1 LVEKGV
7 LKSFLLTRQP
17 VPGFLGSNGRA
28 RLPGN
33 FGANGASI
41 GNLFVRSTETTPV
54 GDLKKKLI
62 DMCRQRNKPY
72 GVIVRKMDF
81 PSSASVD
88 EIRRLLSGA
97 QGGSHAV
104 SGPVLAYKVYSD
116 GREELVRG
124 LRFRS
129 LNARSLKD
137 ITAAGDDSNAFDFL
151 NNQAP
156 LALIG
161 GASYVTAASVI
172 APSVLIDDV
181 EMHPTEEENPKLP
194 IVPAPDVRVAA
205 GGH

>member
-1 LVEKGV
+1 MG
-7 LKSFLLTRQP
+7 
-17 VPGFLGSNGRA
+17 A
-28 RLPGN
+28 RGCP
-33 FGANGASI
+33 ATSARMAPPY

-72 GVIVRKMDF
+72 GVIVRQDGL
-81 PSSASVD
+81 SVFGFC
-88 EIRRLLSGA
+88 RRDPAAIKWRARRQPRGERAGA
-97 QGGSHAV
+97 GLQGIFRWPGGTGARPAV
-104 SGPVLAYKVYSD
+104 PQLERAIAEGH
-116 GREELVRG
+116 
-124 LRFRS
+124 
-129 LNARSLKD
+129 
-137 ITAAGDDSNAFDFL
+137 TAAGDDSNAFDFL

-194 IVPAPDVRVAA
+194 IVPAPEVRAEA

>member
-1 LVEKGV
+1 M
-7 LKSFLLTRQP
+7 
-17 VPGFLGSNGRA
+17 
-28 RLPGN
+28 
-33 FGANGASI
+33 
-41 GNLFVRSTETTPV
+41 RSTETTPV
-54 GDLKKKLI
+54 ADLKKKLI

-81 PSSASVD
+81 PSSASFD

-104 SGPVLAYKVYSD
+104 SGPVLAYKVYID

-137 ITAAGDDSNAFDFL
+137 IAAAGDDSNVFDFL

-181 EMHPTEEENPKLP
+181 EMHPTEEET
-194 IVPAPDVRVAA
+194 A
-205 GGH
+205 